1 MGSCAPHGLLPTSD
15 AYPMTIP
22 SSPLADFLG
31 GTAAVLTTASF
42 FPQLLRIWR
51 TRSAH
56 AVSASTYTIFLV
68 GVLLW
73 IVYGILIA
81 GWPIIIANTITAL
94 EAIAILV
101 LKLRFARR
109 RHTPQT

>member
-1 MGSCAPHGLLPTSD
+1 MSTNVAN
-15 AYPMTIP
+15 
-22 SSPLADFLG
+22 FLG

-56 AVSASTYTIFLV
+56 AISTTTYTIFLI

-73 IVYGILIA
+73 IAYGLLIG
-81 GWPIIIANTITAL
+81 GWPIVVANTITAL
-94 EAIAILV
+94 EAMAILG
-101 LKLRFARR
+101 LKRRFSREQ
-109 RHTPQT
+109 HP

>member
-1 MGSCAPHGLLPTSD
+1 MSD
-15 AYPMTIP
+15 GYPMTIP
-22 SSPLADFLG
+22 SSTVANFLG
-31 GTAAVLTTASF
+31 STAAILTTASF

-56 AVSASTYTIFLV
+56 AISGSTYTIFLL

-73 IVYGILIA
+73 VAYGILIA

-94 EAIAILV
+94 EAIAILG
-101 LKLRFARR
+101 LKLRFSQRQR
-109 RHTPQT
+109 

>member
-1 MGSCAPHGLLPTSD
+1 MEGCLLPGLAPTSD

-22 SSPLADFLG
+22 SSPVADFLG
-31 GTAAVLTTASF
+31 STAAVLTTASF
-42 FPQLLRIWR
+42 LPQLLRIWR

-56 AVSASTYTIFLV
+56 AISASTYTIFLG

-94 EAIAILV
+94 EAMAILGM
-101 LKLRFARR
+101 KLRFSLRR
-109 RHTPQT
+109 

>member
-1 MGSCAPHGLLPTSD
+1 MATST
-15 AYPMTIP
+15 A
-22 SSPLADFLG
+22 ANFLG
-31 GTAAVLTTASF
+31 STAAVLTTASF

-56 AVSASTYTIFLV
+56 AISASTYSIFLV

-73 IVYGILIA
+73 IAYGILIA

-94 EAIAILV
+94 EAMAILG
-101 LKLRFARR
+101 LKLRFSQRPR
-109 RHTPQT
+109 

>member
-1 MGSCAPHGLLPTSD
+1 MTMATST
-15 AYPMTIP
+15 A
-22 SSPLADFLG
+22 ANFLG
-31 GTAAVLTTASF
+31 STAAVLTTASF

-56 AVSASTYTIFLV
+56 AISASTYSIFLV

-73 IVYGILIA
+73 IAYGILIA

-94 EAIAILV
+94 EAMAILG
-101 LKLRFARR
+101 LKLRFSQRPR
-109 RHTPQT
+109 